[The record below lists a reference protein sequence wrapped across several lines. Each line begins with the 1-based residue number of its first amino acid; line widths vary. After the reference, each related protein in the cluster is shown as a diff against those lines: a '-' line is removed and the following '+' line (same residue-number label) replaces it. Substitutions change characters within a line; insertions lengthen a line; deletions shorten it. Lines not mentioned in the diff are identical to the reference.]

1 MSDQHPVPAGAAL
14 SAHGISYGYR
24 RGVAVLEDVDVTV
37 PEATMT
43 ALTGRSGRGK
53 STLLYLLAGL
63 LTPWHGHVQFG
74 GSRLDAGS
82 DAARSSFRA
91 RNFGFIFQDVVLDTR
106 RSILEAVLE
115 PCLYAGVNRKD
126 HVGRAQQ
133 LMAELGV
140 DLDPLSLPGQIS
152 GGQAQRIG
160 VCRALLLRPR
170 VVFADEPTGNLD
182 SDSTDAV
189 AAALQ
194 RATDDGCAVIVAT
207 HDDRIVR
214 HCAERVDLG

>member
-1 MSDQHPVPAGAAL
+1 MNNQNLAVAGGAAL
-14 SAHGISYGYR
+14 SAQGISYGYR
-24 RGVAVLEDVDVTV
+24 RGAAVLEDVDVTV
-37 PEATMT
+37 PEAAMM

-63 LTPWHGHVQFG
+63 LTPWCGQVLLG
-74 GSRLDAGS
+74 ERRLDAGS
-82 DAARSSFRA
+82 DSTRSNFRA
-91 RNFGFIFQDVVLDTR
+91 RNFGFIFQDVVLDSR
-106 RSILEAVLE
+106 RSILDAVLE
-115 PCLYAGVNRKD
+115 PCLYAGVNLRD
-126 HVGRAQQ
+126 YAGRARQ
-133 LMAELGV
+133 LMVELGV

-182 SDSTDAV
+182 SESTETV
-189 AAALQ
+189 ALALL
-194 RATDDGCAVIVAT
+194 RATADGCAVIVAT

-214 HCAERVDLG
+214 HCATRVDL